1 MTGYQ
6 RARRTLDLDH
16 VGICQ
21 WAEQWRCRRRRGPKE
36 RQMSVWFQVWCAPYP
51 TSETLFKRSGD
62 PASGQRSAPGAVR
75 HSVTNGGVRRQQSG
89 DAISNKN
96 EWVGDK
102 PRRCDHDVPDISTAS
117 LTPVVWAVHRQRNTS
132 SDESRSRQGSAAGN
146 RKRCSCAF
154 GEAQ

>member
-1 MTGYQ
+1 MPCIST
-6 RARRTLDLDH
+6 AW
-16 VGICQ
+16 VGIRQ
-21 WAEQWRCRRRRGPKE
+21 WAEQRRCRRRRRPKD
-36 RQMSVWFQVWCAPYP
+36 RQMSLRFQVWCSPYP

-62 PASGQRSAPGAVR
+62 PESRQRSAPGAAQ
-75 HSVTNGGVRRQQSG
+75 HSVMNGGVCRQQSG